1 MATAVCPDITGSIG
15 VVATFDGSSSVGA
28 TYYRR
33 RWIALPATS
42 SVANQ
47 SFPFPDNQGTT
58 PVNMTDNE
66 GLWHFEN
73 PSPLADS
80 SGNGNTATN
89 NGATQVAGKVGSN
102 AYEFGASDDLGFGTA
117 SNFLAAASNF
127 SFSMWVKCAAAW
139 SPNQYDPIFGFGD
152 NFDWFTGLGLY
163 FTGTGNS
170 DLRFWIGAYNV
181 TYIEFELTNKTDW
194 NHLMFTYDGSTVR
207 AYLNGTEMGTTGYA
221 SSLTGL
227 TETLYLNKIGTH
239 SPSSAGYGLIADE
252 FAVWSRQL
260 SAAEIAQIYF
270 LQAGNAAGVGSTLG
284 FTPDVNGA
292 YTIQLDVGGDTT
304 NANCVVSAST
314 SASSSFTFQGYNFQG
329 VTPCF

>member
-15 VVATFDGSSSVGA
+15 AVATFDGSSSVGA
-28 TYYRR
+28 TYYRWS
-33 RWIALPATS
+33 WIALPATS

-47 SFPFPDNQGTT
+47 SFPLPDNQGTT

-102 AYEFGASDDLGFGTA
+102 AYQFGASDYINFG
-117 SNFLAAASNF
+117 AASTFLTSSSSFTF
-127 SFSMWVKCAAAW
+127 SLWVKADAAW
-139 SPNQYDPIFGFGD
+139 LPSQYDTVFGFGD
-152 NFDWFTGLGLY
+152 NFDWFTGLGLF
-163 FTGTGNS
+163 FTGTNS
-170 DLRFWIGAYNV
+170 GAGDSILRFWIGAYNT
-181 TYIEFELTNKTDW
+181 TYIEFDLPDKTDW
-194 NHLMFTYDGSTVR
+194 NHLCFTFDGSTVLVF
-207 AYLNGTEMGTTGYA
+207 LNGTQVGTTGY
-221 SSLTGL
+221 SSALTGL
-227 TETLYLNKIGTH
+227 TEDLMLNRIGTH
-239 SPSSAGYGLIADE
+239 GEGEFSADE

-260 SAAEIAQIYF
+260 SAAEIDQIYF